1 MAFLRPCSLPHPS
14 VGVCKSSLACAG
26 LPPAW
31 LFGNVVLFVMWA
43 AVVQLMPAV
52 LVLPVAVVCGLD
64 SDAKATKL

>member
-1 MAFLRPCSLPHPS
+1 
-14 VGVCKSSLACAG
+14 
-26 LPPAW
+26 

-43 AVVQLMPAV
+43 ADLQLMPAV